1 MRNRIL
7 AIILTFTFVFGLS
20 SINIF
25 AAGMS
30 FYPEQGTYE
39 FEEEQIGEKFIVDF
53 ILDGNEGYNNST
65 FRVKYDPSVIKAVPN
80 ETSDVENDGFITYDV
95 MSGKTRRLF
104 FNSEITSQLNLVPS
118 KGARDYEGRSDGKKT
133 AAETGIIVLGQY
145 VSNVAG
151 VYDTYDNGI
160 FIRLTFEI
168 MGPGETDI
176 EISGKPGSSCIFY
189 ATSNVKQDVS
199 IESARVKVTGSEE
212 ESIETT
218 TKSENSDDKN
228 SNGETITETTTK
240 FKSSGSSNLSEDDL
254 ESTTKDS
261 SKEKDSEKSSNKKEN
276 KDKNNSDDDRDSEK
290 ELSDNEKENSDKT
303 ESNKEFFNDISNY
316 AWAEKAINDLAELK
330 IINGIGGGKFA
341 PQNNVK
347 RADFLIMLMNAL
359 GIKAKDNA
367 SGFADVD
374 SSKYYANAVTAAQSL
389 GIAAGDDKGNFRPE
403 EFISRQD
410 MMVLAYRA
418 LVEKGHELES
428 EGVDSL
434 SKFNDKEDISE
445 YAKEALNAMVSQ
457 KIVNGTGNNI
467 EPKNNTTRAQSA
479 VIIHNI
485 LKFIDELN

>member
-7 AIILTFTFVFGLS
+7 AVILTFTFVFSLG

-30 FYPEQGTYE
+30 FYPEQGVYE
-39 FEEEQIGEKFIVDF
+39 FEEDQIGEKFIVDF

-80 ETSDVENDGFITYDV
+80 ETSDTDNDGFITYDV
-95 MSGKTRRLF
+95 ISGKSRRLF

-160 FIRLTFEI
+160 FIRLTFEV

-199 IESARVKVTGSEE
+199 IESARVKVNGNEE
-212 ESIETT
+212 EPIETT
-218 TKSENSDDKN
+218 TESKNSD
-228 SNGETITETTTK
+228 GETVTETTTK
-240 FKSSGSSNLSEDDL
+240 FKSSGSLDLSEDDS

-276 KDKNNSDDDRDSEK
+276 KDKNNSDGDKDSEK
-290 ELSDNEKENSDKT
+290 ESSDDKKGDSDKT
-303 ESNKEFFNDISNY
+303 KSDEVFFNDISNY
-316 AWAEKAINDLAELK
+316 VWAEKAINDLAERK
-330 IINGIGGGKFA
+330 IINGVGGGKFA

-347 RADFLIMLMNAL
+347 RADFLIMLMNGL

-418 LVEKGHELES
+418 LIKKEHKIEADGA
-428 EGVDSL
+428 DAL
-434 SKFNDKEDISE
+434 SKFNDKDDIYE
-445 YAKEALNAMVSQ
+445 YAKEALNAMVSK
-457 KIVNGTGNNI
+457 KIVNGTGNNV

-485 LKFIDELN
+485 LEFIGELN